1 MTVPLFTA
9 LYLSKMNQDIDLFI
23 RKSILDPFQKR
34 LRIDSKTIQ
43 FGEVQLRFH
52 EIKEIKYGIT
62 QLYINGIKANRLYSI
77 GLRDGKNRSIQ
88 IGFQSIQ
95 LFVTN
100 KKMEN
105 RYLQIIDSLWEN
117 RTKKLAEEALE
128 NLENGRSYKIQN
140 LEVTPKG
147 VNIHIVKWFQKN
159 EDHFVEWKDLR
170 KYSQEGHLFLY
181 SDLNPKIKTKINFQ
195 TVWNAPVI
203 ASVLET
209 LWQDGRAYA
218 LSSSHDRY

>member
-1 MTVPLFTA
+1 
-9 LYLSKMNQDIDLFI
+9 MNQDVDLYL

-43 FGEVQLRFH
+43 FGKLQLRCH
-52 EIKEIKYGIT
+52 DIKEIRYGIT

-77 GLRDGKNRSIQ
+77 GLRDGKNQSIQ
-88 IGFQSIQ
+88 IGFQSLR

-100 KKMEN
+100 KKIED
-105 RYLQIIDSLWEN
+105 RYLKIIDSLWEHI
-117 RTKKLAEEALE
+117 TKRLAEEALE

-147 VNIHIVKWFQKN
+147 VKILVVKWFQKN

-170 KYSQEGHLFLY
+170 KYSQEGHLYLF
-181 SDLNPKIKTKINFQ
+181 SDSNPKIKTKINFQ
-195 TVWNAPVI
+195 TVWNAPVL

-218 LSSSHDRY
+218 LAASHDRY